1 MSHINNLL
9 DNNDI
14 YNSVSS
20 VVYNNTEQKDYDY
33 NKCHARLAKDL
44 NKQCK
49 NSKKIG
55 IYCKI
60 HANVPDI
67 LSILDNVNSNKK
79 TKLSK
84 DTNINKT
91 KNIGDIYKLNIK
103 KINPVNY
110 NTDDILKKI
119 VILQKYIKGYLLRKN
134 IKLRGIAAINRKL
147 INNDTDF
154 LTYDN
159 IIDIPLKSFY
169 SYKDSKGLY
178 WGFNLATFNE
188 LIVQKMNNPY
198 TTCPIEETAIKTF
211 CNLLNKSVE
220 PIEIQKDI
228 ITDPYMKLQQKCIKV
243 FQKMDELKQ
252 YTQCEWFL
260 DLDILAYKKLYLE
273 MEDIWNYRIGLSNI
287 DKLRYI
293 KSGTIFTL
301 KSYIGKIKDRFEI
314 ADILLNDFDRLVSE
328 GNTDADK
335 TTAAL
340 WILTGLT
347 LVSKKAR
354 DALPWLYQSSQ
365 Y

>member
-1 MSHINNLL
+1 MEHK
-9 DNNDI
+9 
-14 YNSVSS
+14 
-20 VVYNNTEQKDYDY
+20 EYDY
-33 NKCHARLAKDL
+33 NKCHARLSKDL
-44 NKQCK
+44 SKQCK

-55 IYCKI
+55 LYCKI
-60 HANVPDI
+60 HANVADI
-67 LSILDNVNSNKK
+67 LSILDNVDNKKKNKISNNSN
-79 TKLSK
+79 
-84 DTNINKT
+84 NKT
-91 KNIGDIYKLNIK
+91 KNIGEIYKLNIK
-103 KINPVNY
+103 KLNTNKY
-110 NTDDILKKI
+110 NNDDILKKLI
-119 VILQKYIKGYLLRKN
+119 ILQKYLKGYQLRKN

-147 INNDTDF
+147 INNETDF

-178 WGFNLATFNE
+178 WGFHVATFKE

-198 TTCPIEETAIKTF
+198 TTCPIEEYAIKTF
-211 CNLLNKSVE
+211 GNLLNKSVE
-220 PIEIQKDI
+220 PIEIQKDF

-293 KSGTIFTL
+293 KSGPIFTL
-301 KSYIGKIKDRFEI
+301 KSYIGKIKDRIEI
-314 ADILLNDFDRLVSE
+314 ADILLNDFDRLVTE

-347 LVSKKAR
+347 IVSKKAR